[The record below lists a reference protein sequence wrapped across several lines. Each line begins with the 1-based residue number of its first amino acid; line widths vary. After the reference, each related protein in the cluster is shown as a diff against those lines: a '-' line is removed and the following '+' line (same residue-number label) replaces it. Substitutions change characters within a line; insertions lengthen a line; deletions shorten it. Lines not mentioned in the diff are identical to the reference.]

1 MRSGCVLILAGSLLL
16 GACSSDGR
24 GGDTSTSPSSS
35 GSSAVVTTTTRS
47 TTTSVSSAS
56 TTSTSSPATAT
67 TTTVATP
74 ASLQPV
80 AQQLIDAYD
89 ATVASILADPRAAS
103 DPSNSS
109 VKAYLALFPEG
120 STFAS
125 GTVSFW
131 ASEGAAGRFYRPGP
145 RGKLQS
151 STVQSVEVRSPSE
164 AVATVCATTSMQVVD
179 AAGNPIEAQGGTT
192 GVAVTLTLVGD
203 RWLLRDLTQQVTVA
217 CPKPGA
223 GA

>member
-1 MRSGCVLILAGSLLL
+1 MRPTCVLLVAGSLLL
-16 GACSSDGR
+16 GACSSGA
-24 GGDTSTSPSSS
+24 GGNTTNPT
-35 GSSAVVTTTTRS
+35 SSASSTAATATTSS
-47 TTTSVSSAS
+47 TTTSASLTS
-56 TTSTSSPATAT
+56 TTSTSSTAAAT

-89 ATVASILADPRAAS
+89 ATVASILADPRVAS
-103 DPSNSS
+103 APGNAS
-109 VKAYLALFPEG
+109 VKAYLALFPVG

-125 GTVSFW
+125 GTVAFW

-151 STVQSVEVRSPSE
+151 STVQSVEVRRPSE

-203 RWLLRDLTQQVTVA
+203 RWLLRDLTQQASVA